1 MRLKRD
7 ISASKDSIVGDS
19 KLKTGINS
27 VLTQLAIFGIPL
39 IVTPYVISAVGMAHY
54 GAYCFMQAI
63 IGIVAVFVQYGFVQA
78 GVRDIAA
85 CTGQVEISREFSVIF
100 FSKTLMTIVGLF
112 VAIGL
117 LLLPRFQQD
126 GWLYIFCIT
135 GLLTALLD
143 TSFVYQGIEKM
154 KVFMVIN
161 LTGGLLSM
169 ALVFVFV
176 HTPKDYIWLP
186 LFFNLPRSISF
197 LVGIWILRK
206 KFSINLQRIPLK
218 SIQNKLQ
225 KGFNFF
231 VTNVLILGYTR
242 IHFVILGLRATSSAV
257 GYFAIADQIIVAYMS
272 LQGMAT
278 AGFHAQI
285 VKELDKKEVK
295 EAVEAKKAFVVT
307 SVIALLGIIYT
318 FFFAEDIGRVFIKHG
333 DIEPLLFSLKL
344 MSLNFL
350 TIGLSS
356 LIVIQV
362 LLTIN
367 QERYLFYFSIVAA
380 FLSIPFCWWI
390 TPILQQAGAALTVF
404 LVNLCGLPWVWF
416 AARRYG
422 FRFVN
427 ISELLRLVI
436 IIAGACIIFAAIKF
450 SAEFIGLSAGWMTLL
465 VTGPLCTILYI
476 GILLLARIA
485 KLNGKKISMELM
497 PS

>member
-1 MRLKRD
+1 MSLKRD
-7 ISASKDSIVGDS
+7 ISVSKGPIVGDS

-39 IVTPYVISAVGMAHY
+39 IVTPYVISTVGMEHY

-85 CTGQVEISREFSVIF
+85 CTGEVEISREFSVIF
-100 FSKTLMTIVGLF
+100 FSKTLMMFVGLF

-117 LLLPRFQQD
+117 LFLPRFHQD

-143 TSFVYQGIEKM
+143 TGFVYQGIEKM

-169 ALVFVFV
+169 ALVFVFL

-197 LVGIWILRK
+197 LAGIWILRN
-206 KFSINLQRIPLK
+206 KFSIKLQRIPLK
-218 SIQNKLQ
+218 SIHNKLQ

-285 VKELDKKEVK
+285 VKELDKKEVN
-295 EAVEAKKAFVVT
+295 ESIEAKKAFVVT

-318 FFFAEDIGRVFIKHG
+318 FYFAEDIGRIFVKHG
-333 DIEPLLFSLKL
+333 EVTPLLFSLKL
-344 MSLNFL
+344 MSLNFI
-350 TIGLSS
+350 TIGLGS

-367 QERYLFYFSIVAA
+367 QERYLLYFSIVAA

-390 TPILQQAGAALTVF
+390 TPIIQQAGAAITVF
-404 LVNLCGLPWVWF
+404 VVNLCGLPWVWF
-416 AARRYG
+416 AARRHG

-427 ISELLRLVI
+427 VPELMRLLI
-436 IIAGACIIFAAIKF
+436 IITITCIIFAVIKWC
-450 SAEFIGLSAGWMTLL
+450 AVFIGLYAGWMTLL

-476 GILLLARIA
+476 GILLLAGIV
-485 KLNGKKISMELM
+485 KVNGRNITMELM